1 MSPKHLS
8 SPSVSRFDT
17 KKLLVI
23 MSIAVVTL
31 IIDSN
36 IGNVADF
43 IPEQLAS
50 SDGITIFI
58 VIWAIITAIQYY
70 ILAYV
75 KQSNRESKARATT
88 LNVIHRIV
96 TISQFILAAI
106 IASVILQ
113 ILIMRE
119 YNTLFLYAAI
129 SISYGLW
136 ILTLGLL
143 ARAFFRWYNSRKE
156 NVMVLILALS
166 MVSYVVNGVLGL
178 YSHIDLLAQQNPII
192 RVGDVA
198 VFPEFTVATLGDLI
212 TLANQIASTVSY
224 LLTWIGTVML
234 LRPYMKNLGK
244 IKFWIIMG
252 SAMVYYLIE
261 VPFFALGYFTPS
273 ENSDAITNL
282 LIFTLAAVF
291 TGIVFG
297 AAFLS
302 VVRTLKLGSPVRNN
316 MIIVAYGFVVFYIAG
331 SAIVSQAA
339 YPPFGLVSV
348 SFTGLSC
355 YLIYNGLYFAA
366 ISVSQD
372 MTLRRSIRK
381 SVMEQSKLLE
391 SIGTAQMEREVQAR
405 TLAVAKKMFDIMA
418 ENSGVEV
425 SMNENDMKDYVEL
438 VIKELRGK

>member
-1 MSPKHLS
+1 
-8 SPSVSRFDT
+8 
-17 KKLLVI
+17 
-23 MSIAVVTL
+23 
-31 IIDSN
+31 
-36 IGNVADF
+36 
-43 IPEQLAS
+43 
-50 SDGITIFI
+50 
-58 VIWAIITAIQYY
+58 
-70 ILAYV
+70 
-75 KQSNRESKARATT
+75 
-88 LNVIHRIV
+88 
-96 TISQFILAAI
+96 
-106 IASVILQ
+106 
-113 ILIMRE
+113 
-119 YNTLFLYAAI
+119 
-129 SISYGLW
+129 
-136 ILTLGLL
+136 
-143 ARAFFRWYNSRKE
+143 
-156 NVMVLILALS
+156 
-166 MVSYVVNGVLGL
+166 MVSYVVNGILGL
-178 YSHIDLLAQQNPII
+178 YSHIDQLAQQNPII

-198 VFPEFTVATLGDLI
+198 VFPEFSVATLGDLI
-212 TLANQIASTVSY
+212 SLSNQIASTVAY
-224 LLTWIGTVML
+224 LLTWVGTVML

-261 VPFFALGYFTPS
+261 VPLFALGYFTPS

-282 LIFTLAAVF
+282 LIFTLAPVF

-302 VVRTLKLGSPVRNN
+302 VARTLKLGSAVRNS
-316 MIIVAYGFVVFYIAG
+316 MMIVAYGFIVFYIAG

-381 SVMEQSKLLE
+381 SVMEQSKLLD

-405 TLAVAKKMFDIMA
+405 TLAVAKKTSDIMA
-418 ENSGVEV
+418 ENSGVEA